1 MGAATGAIKSGTAVD
16 SYPSWRHYNYGFLP
30 VTDEVDMRIKRT
42 LVVFSQLLLIGWA
55 SVWITALPLFH
66 THLPG
71 VFEQPIGIPH
81 TVFSPDLPGE
91 YSAFGH
97 KIAPEEFQL
106 SVLASNSPELGF
118 VASPADKKKPRI
130 EPVYAGSPLLLP
142 PRPSASV
149 RQELPLVDSNSRW
162 LSHAH
167 WYRGP
172 PASISL

>member
-1 MGAATGAIKSGTAVD
+1 
-16 SYPSWRHYNYGFLP
+16 
-30 VTDEVDMRIKRT
+30 MRLKRA

-81 TVFSPDLPGE
+81 TVFSPDLRGE
-91 YSAFGH
+91 YSAFGQSRM
-97 KIAPEEFQL
+97 APNEFQL
-106 SVLASNSPELGF
+106 SILASNSPELGF
-118 VASPADKKKPRI
+118 VASPGDKKKLRI
-130 EPVYAGSPLLLP
+130 QPIDAGSLLFFH
-142 PRPSASV
+142 PRLSTSV

-162 LSHAH
+162 SPHAH

-172 PASISL
+172 PASLSL